1 MEDKPSIPTGI
12 EHLAV
17 IRRAG
22 AYVANE
28 SATHAD
34 EFKIS
39 KTRMREFSP
48 ANIRRQLET
57 HGHVCANDDW
67 YRELSENYSHPT
79 PMVRPNEH
87 GGSPWVGGKY
97 DRDGAG
103 SCYGRT
109 MYALTMLA
117 MFVCRWFKFDDL
129 FEEISKGL
137 REENA

>member
-1 MEDKPSIPTGI
+1 MLLSFDQPQIQKWIKSD
-12 EHLAV
+12 
-17 IRRAG
+17 R
-22 AYVANE
+22 
-28 SATHAD
+28 
-34 EFKIS
+34 